1 MGKEAASDIILA
13 GIVIHIQRKEIKNL
27 YIRLSPDDGSVM
39 VSAPRNMKEA
49 TLRNIL
55 AGRMAWIEKRQKR
68 YQKAIETKLQNGDD
82 EAYWLWG
89 KKYHLEIVTGAL
101 QSKILPVSPSRL
113 QMHRAIAPPV
123 EKKEKWLA
131 LWFREQLEQ
140 AIPDLATRWEKI
152 IGVKVAVWR
161 VKTMKTLWGS
171 CNVRARRIWLNSEL
185 VKRPPECLEYVVVHE
200 MVHLLEASHNRRFY
214 GFMDRFLP
222 DWKERRR
229 RLNRF
234 PIM

>member
-1 MGKEAASDIILA
+1 MAREAADIILA
-13 GIVIHIQRKEIKNL
+13 GIVIHILRKDIKNL
-27 YIRLSPDDGSVM
+27 YIRLSSVDGSVV
-39 VSAPRNMKEA
+39 VSAPRKMKEA

-55 AGRMAWIEKRQKR
+55 AGRMAWIEKRRKI
-68 YQKAIETKLQNGDD
+68 YQKAIDEKLRDGEDD
-82 EAYWLWG
+82 AYWLWG
-89 KKYHLEIVTGAL
+89 QKYRLEIVTGAL

-113 QMHRAIAPPV
+113 QIHTAIEPSL
-123 EKKEKWLA
+123 EKTEKWLA

-140 AIPDLATRWEKI
+140 AIPDLVKRWEKI
-152 IGVKVAVWR
+152 IGVEVAIWR

-185 VKRPPECLEYVVVHE
+185 VKRSPDCLEYVVVHE

-214 GFMDRFLP
+214 DFMDRFLP
-222 DWKERRR
+222 DWKERRA

>member
-1 MGKEAASDIILA
+1 MAKEAASDIILA
-13 GIVIHIQRKEIKNL
+13 GVVIHILRKEIKNL
-27 YIRLSPDDGSVM
+27 YIRLSPDDGSVV
-39 VSAPRNMKEA
+39 VSAPRKMKEA

-68 YQKAIETKLQNGDD
+68 YQKAIEIKAQDRGE

-89 KKYHLEIVTGAL
+89 KKYHLEIVAGSL
-101 QSKILPVSPSRL
+101 QSKILPLPPSRL
-113 QMHRAIAPPV
+113 QMHTAIAPSA

-131 LWFREQLEQ
+131 LWFRSQLEQ
-140 AIPDLATRWEKI
+140 AIPDLAARWEKI

-171 CNVRARRIWLNSEL
+171 CNVRAGRIWLNSEL
-185 VKRPPECLEYVVVHE
+185 VKKPPECLEYVVVHE

-214 GFMDRFLP
+214 SFMDRFLP

-229 RLNRF
+229 RLNHF
-234 PIM
+234 PII